1 MGKSIEI
8 TGLKELSEML
18 TQIAPKAAKS
28 YVVKCAKPAAEV
40 IVEAMQS
47 TAPSEVGT
55 LRDSI
60 VYRNQWGIAD
70 DGGEAL
76 ITSVGPNKH
85 VPWGMWQEFGTSH
98 IAGRHW
104 MSQAWSDCQERVL
117 DVFMLGINDLYAK
130 LVARDQ
136 SEAMIENDEN
146 DRQTGRVLPSGF
158 RRDRNAAYR
167 ENDARDGRAKETSQR
182 LQKQSNNAYKE
193 SKHRG
198 KDK

>member
-1 MGKSIEI
+1 MGKTIEI

-18 TQIAPKAAKS
+18 TQIAPKAARS
-28 YVVKCAKPAAEV
+28 YLVKCAKPAAQV

-47 TAPSEVGT
+47 TAPTEVGT

-60 VYRNQWGIAD
+60 VYRNQWGTAE

-104 MSQAWSDCQERVL
+104 MGQAWSDCQERVL
-117 DVFMLGINDLYAK
+117 DVFMLGINELYAK

-136 SEAMIENDEN
+136 SEAMIENDDN
-146 DRQTGRVLPSGF
+146 DRETGRVSPSRL
-158 RRDRNAAYR
+158 RRDRNAAHR
-167 ENDARDGRAKETSQR
+167 ENDARDSRAKESSER
-182 LQKQSNNAYKE
+182 LQKSSNDAYKE

-198 KDK
+198 KEK

>member
-28 YVVKCAKPAAEV
+28 YVVKCAKPAAQV
-40 IVEAMQS
+40 IVEAMQD

-60 VYRNQWGIAD
+60 IFRNQWGQAD

-76 ITSVGPNKH
+76 TTSVGPNKH

-104 MSQAWSDCQERVL
+104 MSKAWSDCQEHVL
-117 DVFMLGINDLYAK
+117 DMFMLGINELYAK
-130 LVARDQ
+130 LIARDQ
-136 SEAMIENDEN
+136 SEAALENDDN
-146 DRQTGRVLPSGF
+146 DRSTGHVSPSRL

-167 ENDARDGRAKETSQR
+167 ENDTRDGRAGETSQR
-182 LQKQSNNAYKE
+182 LQKQSNDAYKE

-198 KDK
+198 RDK